1 MRLRMAVAVPGCVLI
16 ALVGV
21 TAGPAWAHAVF
32 QQKTVAKDVHTEL
45 VLNVPVEQHGQ
56 NSHIAVVLPDD
67 FDVHSCTADE
77 GWSCSVN
84 NAKDPEH
91 PEAPQVVFTRLGCTA
106 ESSYRCPNS
115 AAPAAAEGPVAQGLP
130 VSFARPLHEGE
141 GGGDMPGGAEGG
153 GTPGQSFRFL
163 VHTPAKAGDYTIK
176 VDQRY
181 STGDRVR
188 WEGAQGSETPAP
200 MIQVS

>member
-1 MRLRMAVAVPGCVLI
+1 MRLRMAVAVPGSVLI

-21 TAGPAWAHAVF
+21 AAGPAWAHAVF
-32 QQKTVAKDVHTEL
+32 QQKTVAHDVHTEL

-84 NAKDPEH
+84 NDKDAEH
-91 PEAPQVVFTRLGCTA
+91 PDKPQVTFTRVGCMA
-106 ESSYRCPNS
+106 ESSYRCSN
-115 AAPAAAEGPVAQGLP
+115 AAQPAAAEGPVAHGVP
-130 VSFARPLHEGE
+130 VSFARPMHE
-141 GGGDMPGGAEGG
+141 GGGDEPGGAEG

-181 STGDRVR
+181 STGEKVSWDGA
-188 WEGAQGSETPAP
+188 EGSKTPAP